1 VDKQGA
7 TWSQQ
12 GKGWQAWHGWGG
24 DEARSWAKELVDR
37 LDNQEREGEGLGA
50 KPAQP
55 VQLAVAPDPAI
66 AQLAAT
72 LDRIGARLDAQQ
84 GDRSVTVNTPQQVYH
99 LSLAVPPQDAPHVDV
114 HVAPAS
120 VQLEAAPA
128 PVINVAA
135 PVVNVASPTVNVA
148 APNVTVNPEVRVD
161 LTQEPIPAQTVKITR
176 DQTGRITGAD
186 IR

>member
-1 VDKQGA
+1 MVAWFERHEVDKQGA
-7 TWSQQ
+7 TWNQQ

-24 DEARSWAKELVDR
+24 DEARSWAKEIVER
-37 LDNQEREGEGLGA
+37 LDKQGREGLSVRSHGA
-50 KPAQP
+50 
-55 VQLAVAPDPAI
+55 QLSTPPSM
-66 AQLAAT
+66 AQLAASIE
-72 LDRIGARLDAQQ
+72 RIGARLE
-84 GDRSVTVNTPQQVYH
+84 SPLQVYH
-99 LSLAVPPQDAPHVDV
+99 LSLAVPPQNAPKVDV

-135 PVVNVASPTVNVA
+135 PVVNVAPPTVNVA